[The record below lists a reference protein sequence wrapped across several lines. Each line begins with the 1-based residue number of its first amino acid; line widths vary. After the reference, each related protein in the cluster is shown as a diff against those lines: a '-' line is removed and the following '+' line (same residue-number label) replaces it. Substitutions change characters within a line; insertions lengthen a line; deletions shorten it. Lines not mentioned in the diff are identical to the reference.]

1 MAFRK
6 TMHFF
11 LFFLALFAP
20 MVARA
25 QQVGATVR
33 GQVADPDNA
42 VIPGATVALNTGTGK
57 TITTQAQSY
66 GTYVL
71 RGVPAG
77 TYSITVTMQGFATFV
92 RQGVRITAGQALT
105 QDAKMAIQ
113 EQSQTVQVTAS
124 SAQVGVDPDNNA
136 SSTVI
141 KGKDLDALS
150 DDPDELSSELTAL
163 AGPAAGPNG
172 GQIYID
178 GFTGGQLPPKSSIR
192 EIRINQNPFSA
203 EYDKLGYGRIEL
215 LTKPGPDHLHGMIM
229 ANGNDSAF
237 NSLNTFVTSEPP
249 YYSTFFLGNVSG
261 SLNKNASWFLSGFR
275 RDNNP

>member
-42 VIPGATVALNTGTGK
+42 VIPGATVTLTPASGK
-57 TITTQAQSY
+57 AMTTQSQSD

-178 GFTGGQLPPKSSIR
+178 GFTGDNFRRSRRFARFVLIKIPSLRSTTNWVMVGSRCLPSPVPINSMDSSICR
-192 EIRINQNPFSA
+192 GSITR
-203 EYDKLGYGRIEL
+203 
-215 LTKPGPDHLHGMIM
+215 LTRGTHC
-229 ANGNDSAF
+229 
-237 NSLNTFVTSEPP
+237 
-249 YYSTFFLGNVSG
+249 
-261 SLNKNASWFLSGFR
+261 
-275 RDNNP
+275 